1 MPRTDPHA
9 PTNFD
14 PTRYTFVG
22 LIYIGPLPDGA
33 WSDPSDDEAL
43 ACTRALPHSGVHGL
57 GQCDHCGSH
66 ISYCWIWEYEA
77 PDGTVSWINVG
88 SDCSF
93 GRFQCPDR
101 ATFELATM
109 RRKIAGI
116 REYGRKSAAVREI
129 LDDQPALAEAIEW
142 ANEARQAY
150 NALAEAKNRIAQNG
164 DEDTPEYAQACR
176 EHATFGRLVGFNMST
191 IEDITSKLFRYG
203 NISRKQIEF
212 CAKLATEGAEKQARA
227 KAVAE
232 AVASMEPLTAGRASI
247 EGTIKSAK
255 FVESYAGPDTLK
267 IAVSLDSGHTVY
279 GTCPEAL
286 QSALNDTGEHPG
298 YIMPIHLYRGAR
310 VRMTVTLDPSVG
322 DNDFAVYK
330 RPSKPELLNASEIAA
345 RHVAAH
351 QEAVVQ

>member
-1 MPRTDPHA
+1 MPTTRQDPHA

-22 LIYIGPLPDGA
+22 LIYAGPLPDGA
-33 WSDPSDDEAL
+33 WSDPSDDEAR
-43 ACTRALPHSGVHGL
+43 ACIRTLPHSGVHGI
-57 GQCDHCGSH
+57 GQCDHCGSR
-66 ISYCWIWEYEA
+66 ITYCWIWEYEA
-77 PDGTVSWINVG
+77 PDGKVSWINVG
-88 SDCSF
+88 SDCSA

-129 LDDQPALAEAIEW
+129 LDDQPELAEAIEW

-150 NALAEAKNRIAQNG
+150 NALAEAKGRIADAGN
-164 DEDTPEYAQACR
+164 EDTPEYAQACR
-176 EHATFGRLVGFNMST
+176 EHTTFGRLVGFNMST

-203 NISRKQIEF
+203 NISRKQIAF
-212 CAKLATEGAEKQARA
+212 VTKLAKEGAEKQARA

-232 AVASMEPLTAGRASI
+232 AIASMEPLKAGRASI

-255 FVESYAGPDTLK
+255 FVEGYGYGSDVLK
-267 IAVSLDSGHTVY
+267 IAIALDSGHTVY
-279 GTCPEAL
+279 GTCPQGIVDAL
-286 QSALNDTGEHPG
+286 DATTDNGVL
-298 YIMPIHLYRGAR
+298 PIDRYRGAR
-310 VRMTVTLDPSVG
+310 IRMTVTIDPTVG

-330 RPSKPELLNASEIAA
+330 RPAKPELL
-345 RHVAAH
+345 
-351 QEAVVQ
+351 QQ